1 MTEAAARAVEF
12 DLDVDFD
19 LRLVRYFT
27 VVAEHLN
34 FGRAAAALH
43 VAQPAL
49 SRQIQRL
56 ERHLG
61 VRLFDRTPQ
70 GSQLTEAGLVF
81 LPRARALLNEA
92 RHAALTARAAVAP
105 AAVTL
110 GFVEDL
116 VITPAVRD
124 MRERHPDALIQTRHL
139 DCNNAR
145 DALLEHRVDA
155 VLGRMPFP
163 FPTDDLHVT
172 VLYDEPRVLVVPAS
186 HRLADQASVIVDD
199 FADDELI
206 PCPVTAP
213 TAWSAFWRLEPR
225 SDGQPAPI
233 GPVVAYSYEDKLEH
247 VAAGQAIAIL
257 PAGDRRFTLRPDVAA
272 IPIKGIDPCQV
283 VVVTRVDETNDLVAD
298 FRNSAREN
306 LVSAP
311 GWRRR
316 RAGSAVRS

>member
-1 MTEAAARAVEF
+1 MPKAAALPVEF

-56 ERHLG
+56 EGHLG

-70 GSQLTEAGLVF
+70 GSQLTDAGRAF
-81 LPRARALLNEA
+81 LPRARALLQEA
-92 RHAALTARAAVAP
+92 RRAAFTARAAMAP

-116 VITPAVRD
+116 VITPAVRK
-124 MRERHPDALIQTRHL
+124 MRLRHPDAQIQTRHL
-139 DCNNAR
+139 DCRAAR

-163 FPTDDLHVT
+163 FPLDDLQVT

-206 PCPVTAP
+206 PCPVTDAA
-213 TAWSAFWRLEPR
+213 AWSEFWRLEPR
-225 SDGQPAPI
+225 SDGLPAPV

-247 VAAGQAIAIL
+247 VAAGEAIAIL

-272 IPIKGIDPCQV
+272 IPIKGVDPCQV
-283 VVVTRVDETNDLVAD
+283 VVITRVDEANELVAD
-298 FRNSAREN
+298 FRAAAQAHLTVDS
-306 LVSAP
+306 
-311 GWRRR
+311 
-316 RAGSAVRS
+316 

>member
-1 MTEAAARAVEF
+1 VPEAAAAGVEF
-12 DLDVDFD
+12 DLSVDFD

-56 ERHLG
+56 ESHLG
-61 VRLFDRTPQ
+61 VRLLDRTPQ
-70 GSQLTEAGLVF
+70 GSQLTEAGRAF
-81 LPRARALLNEA
+81 LPQARALLQDA
-92 RHAALTARAAVAP
+92 RRAALTARAAMAP
-105 AAVTL
+105 DAVTL

-116 VITPAVRD
+116 VLTPAVRD
-124 MRERHPDALIQTRHL
+124 LRRRHPDAQVRTRHL
-139 DCNNAR
+139 DCSEAR

-155 VLGRMPFP
+155 VLGRTPFP
-163 FPTDDLHVT
+163 FPTDGLQIT
-172 VLYDEPRVLVVPAS
+172 VLYDEPRMLVVPIA

-213 TAWSAFWRLEPR
+213 AEWSEFWRLEPR
-225 SDGQPAPI
+225 SDGRPAPV
-233 GPVVAYSYEDKLEH
+233 GPAIAYSYEDKLEH
-247 VAAGQAIAIL
+247 IAAGSAIAIL
-257 PAGDRRFTLRPDVAA
+257 PAGDRRFTLRPDIAA

-283 VVVTRVDETNDLVAD
+283 VVVTRVDEPNELVAE
-298 FRNSAREN
+298 FCASARTQ
-306 LVSAP
+306 LTADS
-311 GWRRR
+311 
-316 RAGSAVRS
+316 

>member
-1 MTEAAARAVEF
+1 MSEPAASPVEL

-70 GSQLTEAGLVF
+70 GSQLTGAGRAF
-81 LPRARALLNEA
+81 LPRARVLLHEA
-92 RHAALTARAAVAP
+92 RRAAFTARAATAP

-124 MRERHPDALIQTRHL
+124 MRLRHPDAQIQTRHL
-139 DCNNAR
+139 DCTHAR

-155 VLGRMPFP
+155 VLGRVPFP

-172 VLYDEPRVLVVPAS
+172 VLYDEPRMLVVPAS

-213 TAWSAFWRLEPR
+213 AAWSEFWRLEPR
-225 SDGQPAPI
+225 SDGRPAPV
-233 GPVVAYSYEDKLEH
+233 GPVVAYSFEDKLEH

-283 VVVTRVDETNDLVAD
+283 VVITRVDEANDLVAG
-298 FRNSAREN
+298 FRAAARTH
-306 LVSAP
+306 LTAD
-311 GWRRR
+311 
-316 RAGSAVRS
+316 A